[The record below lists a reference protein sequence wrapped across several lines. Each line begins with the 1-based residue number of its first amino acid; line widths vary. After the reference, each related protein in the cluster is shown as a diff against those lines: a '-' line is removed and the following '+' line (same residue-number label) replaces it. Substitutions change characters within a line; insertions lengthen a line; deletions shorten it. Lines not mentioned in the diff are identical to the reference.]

1 MIQRKHI
8 SLGLHFSGNIHV
20 NNRPSTDLNKVLQRN
35 GRVKVKE
42 DEFIPSSENMKKK
55 EISIKIASLGW
66 LCEYAVQILSMKVL
80 WTRRRTSTSLV
91 KMIMASNWPWRLVH
105 PLLVPWVTVRAHKTP
120 HYNRHLWRLF
130 KIKIKFHMD
139 VISHNNIASFHWL
152 THKASIAFYS
162 FIEGACMHRRAD
174 RFFKMSKFLISY
186 VRQFHGYGWI
196 RILVPHIPHAET
208 IEPSIVE
215 LR

>member
-1 MIQRKHI
+1 
-8 SLGLHFSGNIHV
+8 
-20 NNRPSTDLNKVLQRN
+20 
-35 GRVKVKE
+35 
-42 DEFIPSSENMKKK
+42 MKKK

-196 RILVPHIPHAET
+196 RILVPHSSCRDYWT
-208 IEPSIVE
+208 INCRVAVIMFPCWGLNVFPWLHKQTRNTSFRHCDVWRS
-215 LR
+215 LA